1 MCFVILVSS
10 ASKREGVDSIVSS
23 EDEALLRAIKDSG
36 VINEMAEKLA
46 AVATSENEIP
56 DQKSPLTSDERSM
69 LVSFIEEYKAD
80 NKKQVSETLVLDVVE
95 RVLNLKLSKKPN
107 LPQIFVQLGPVIDV
121 LSLLEKKSKNVEKI
135 IEKQAALFDSSASVK
150 DILQKLTKSLKVEL
164 ANLSTAKVPPPPPAK
179 KKKTEAKSKGVLE
192 TLMQE
197 LMKVGSICAVLNTF
211 KLN

>member
-1 MCFVILVSS
+1 M
-10 ASKREGVDSIVSS
+10 
-23 EDEALLRAIKDSG
+23 
-36 VINEMAEKLA
+36 
-46 AVATSENEIP
+46 
-56 DQKSPLTSDERSM
+56 
-69 LVSFIEEYKAD
+69 
-80 NKKQVSETLVLDVVE
+80 
-95 RVLNLKLSKKPN
+95 
-107 LPQIFVQLGPVIDV
+107 
-121 LSLLEKKSKNVEKI
+121 
-135 IEKQAALFDSSASVK
+135 K